1 MQQHHIYVNLM
12 YYRTHVK
19 ITFFQYY
26 NKNWDTLYRIKEPVK
41 YNFITQLTII
51 FAPILGVYSLYLQT
65 KLNNLEVLMTTT
77 KEAHATKVAD
87 LIAKINEHQEYSQKL
102 RNIVDTKTQQ
112 MIDQT
117 INYNNA
123 VQQGNNAISQ
133 LNNGTNMWYWA
144 IGIILFCG
152 TVALL
157 VFYLKQNTGI
167 PDLVGNLA
175 NRTAEYVEKDIDICA
190 TKIIKS
196 NTNNTEAIVNTMK
209 ELFNENNKY
218 YTEILSS
225 IKMDILEL
233 QERSGYGITEIINK
247 SGIEIQ
253 KKASDA
259 YMDHLTLAMSDA
271 YKNAPEFVEIINKT
285 VEEIAKSI

>member
-1 MQQHHIYVNLM
+1 MKHNY
-12 YYRTHVK
+12 
-19 ITFFQYY
+19 
-26 NKNWDTLYRIKEPVK
+26 
-41 YNFITQLTII
+41 ITQLAII
-51 FAPILGVYSLYLQT
+51 LAPILGVHSIYLQT

-87 LIAKINEHQEYSQKL
+87 LIAKLNENQEYSKQL
-102 RNIVDTKTQQ
+102 RNIVDIKTQQ

-152 TVALL
+152 TVAIL
-157 VFYLKQNTGI
+157 VLYLKQDSGI
-167 PDLVGNLA
+167 PDLVGSLA
-175 NRTAEYVEKDIDICA
+175 NRTAECVEKDIDICA
-190 TKIIKS
+190 TNIIKS
-196 NTNNTEAIVNTMK
+196 STNNTETIVNTMK

-233 QERSGYGITEIINK
+233 QERSGSGITEIINK
-247 SGIEIQ
+247 SSVEIQ

-259 YMDHLTLAMSDA
+259 YMDHLSSAMSDV

-285 VEEIAKSI
+285 VEEIAKNI